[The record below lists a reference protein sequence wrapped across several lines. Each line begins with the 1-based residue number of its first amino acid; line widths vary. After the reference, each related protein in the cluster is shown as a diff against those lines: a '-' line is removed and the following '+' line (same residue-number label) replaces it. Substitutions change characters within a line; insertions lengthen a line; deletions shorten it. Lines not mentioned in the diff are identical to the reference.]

1 MPLRKKGGIIME
13 AVKDLYSES
22 AMEKAG
28 CAGTDGSASLWG
40 RRVELLDGEAHVL
53 EYPALTHQ
61 YITGRLFTEIAVFLR
76 AKAEACRVLVA
87 PFAVFSG
94 EDGRTCFQPDIA
106 VVCNQGKLK
115 EDGCHG
121 APDWVV
127 EVTAP
132 ASRMHDYG
140 KKLGAYINA
149 GVREY
154 WIVDPE
160 RQVIVTYCLERPDVP
175 VIYRFGDVVKSSI
188 FEGVEI
194 ESDLLREAVGDR
206 TGVGSENPSPSSG
219 DEDMDTLTD
228 GGNMAPDP
236 PRKMTSGEVR
246 EYIMDNF
253 PELAAAGSR
262 GPLMKAV
269 TGALIGR
276 ADSSAVS
283 EAVAGICCQRT
294 GGSEE
299 KQ

>member
-1 MPLRKKGGIIME
+1 ME
-13 AVKDLYSES
+13 AVKELYLES
-22 AMEKAG
+22 ALEKAG
-28 CAGTDGSASLWG
+28 CAGADGSASLWG
-40 RRVELLDGEAHVL
+40 RRVELLDGEAYVL

-61 YITGRLFTEIAVFLR
+61 YITGCLFTEIAVSLR
-76 AKAEACRVLVA
+76 ARAEACRVLVA

-94 EDGRTCFQPDIA
+94 EDGKTCLQPDIA
-106 VVCNQGKLK
+106 VICDEEKLK

-127 EVTAP
+127 EVAAP

-160 RQVIVTYCLERPDVP
+160 RQVIVTYCLERPDIP
-175 VIYRFGDVVKSSI
+175 VIYHFGDVVKSFI

-194 ESDLLREAVGDR
+194 DSDLLRKAFGDR
-206 TGVGSENPSPSSG
+206 TGMERENQAPSSEDG
-219 DEDMDTLTD
+219 DMDALTD
-228 GGNMAPDP
+228 GGNVAPDP
-236 PRKMTSGEVR
+236 PGKMTSGEVR
-246 EYIMDNF
+246 EYIMDHF

-269 TGALIGR
+269 MGALIGR

-283 EAVAGICCQRT
+283 EAVAGLCCQRP